1 MASQAKNV
9 WAVCQPRSDLFSSDL
24 DASVF
29 AISLDSVCQGKADP
43 AYTDPEKFFH
53 RTYLTQALSDL
64 LERVIGR
71 LAGQHRGTPVIR
83 LQTPFGGGKTHTM
96 TALYHI
102 ARSPQVVGEHAAIKK
117 ILQELSLR
125 QLPAN
130 IRVAVL
136 DGRALDVHPRH
147 HAEGISVR
155 TLWGELAI
163 QLGGP
168 EAYELLADADRA
180 QTPPGSERITQL
192 LERYQPA
199 LILMDEVVEYLVK
212 AKAVKVGDSN
222 LMEQTSTFLA
232 ALSTAVSALPQVVL
246 LVALPSSSLEVSQD
260 DPEAAEWLL
269 QQTVKLF
276 SRVELV
282 ETPVAR
288 DEVFGVLRQRL
299 FEHLGDPRDH
309 KRAVEAMLA
318 YYEDYA
324 PSFPQQFRTPEYKKR
339 MIDAYPF
346 HPELIDLL
354 YNRWGPHPQF
364 QRTRGA
370 LRLLALVVRR
380 IWNAK
385 PKGMLLIQPYHINL
399 RDRMI
404 YGDILKLTERGM
416 ESVIDGD
423 ILDKA
428 RKLEIELGREYASE
442 ELGQAIATCILL
454 YNIHGATP
462 DSRLQAVTEEEIR
475 TAVLRPPLNPALVSE
490 MLPRLRERLWYLR
503 WIDNRYQF
511 TVRPNLNKVILDN
524 EQELKEEDLD
534 RRLQQYLSKVAG
546 TGAAIFDVLI
556 CPQEPELIPDRE
568 RPTLVLLPW
577 NVQQPEEW
585 MRRAVERAGDG
596 PRANRNMLVFL
607 VPDST
612 RVQRLRQALRR
623 LMALEKIKGSATFRN
638 LLDET
643 DREEVERQLRDK
655 DHEVTAILKGM
666 YEAIWRFG
674 PEGPRKI
681 EPRTPDI
688 IKTGDL
694 SEYVKKVLTD
704 EGVLVQAL
712 SPDFLIHAKL
722 VRLESGEETPISQV
736 ITIFTGNLGAP
747 LIPNP
752 STAVRNAVQQGV
764 AQRKWSIK
772 VGGKTYGPKE
782 VIDEVTSSP
791 SAVIVPPEPE
801 PPRIPPPP
809 PPPQVLRLEIRTAAD
824 QLHQL
829 MIAAGEI
836 RNLKDATALLVVED
850 RTGKL
855 AELRPKLE
863 ETLRDF
869 GCSIT
874 WTELGETL
882 FGGE

>member
-1 MASQAKNV
+1 MPSQAKNV
-9 WAVCQPRSDLFSSDL
+9 WAVCRPQSDVLSRDL

-29 AISLDSVCQGKADP
+29 AISLDSVRQGKADP
-43 AYTDPEKFFH
+43 AYIDPEKFFN

-102 ARSPQVVGEHAAIKK
+102 ARSPQVLEEHPAIKE

-125 QLPAN
+125 SLPASVH
-130 IRVAVL
+130 VAVL
-136 DGRALDVHPRH
+136 DGRALDVGPRH

-155 TLWGELAI
+155 TLWGELAF

-168 EAYELLADADRA
+168 EAYQLVADADQARTA
-180 QTPPGSERITQL
+180 PGSERITQL
-192 LERYQPA
+192 LQRYQPA
-199 LILMDEVVEYLVK
+199 LILMDEVIEYLVK
-212 AKAVKVGDSN
+212 AQAVKVGDSN
-222 LMEQTSTFLA
+222 LTQQTNAFLA
-232 ALSTAVSALPQVVL
+232 ALSAAVSALPQTVL
-246 LVALPSSSLEVSQD
+246 VVALPASSLEVSQD
-260 DPEAAEWLL
+260 NPEAAEWFL
-269 QQTVKLF
+269 QQTQKLF
-276 SRVELV
+276 GRVELV

-299 FEHLGDPRDH
+299 FEDLGNPRDH
-309 KRAVEAMLA
+309 KRAVEAMIQ
-318 YYEDYA
+318 YYEEF
-324 PSFPQQFRTPEYKKR
+324 SFPEQYRTREYKER
-339 MIDAYPF
+339 MLAAYPF

-380 IWNAK
+380 IWRTRPN
-385 PKGMLLIQPYHINL
+385 GTLLIQPYHINL

-404 YGDILKLTERGM
+404 YGDVLKLTERGM
-416 ESVIDGD
+416 DSVVDGD

-428 RKLEIELGREYASE
+428 RKIEIELGREYASE

-462 DSRLQAVTEEEIR
+462 DSRLQGVTEEEIR

-490 MLPRLRERLWYLR
+490 ILPRLRERLWYLR
-503 WIDNRYQF
+503 WVDNRYRF

-524 EQELKEEDLD
+524 EQELKDEDLD
-534 RRLQQYLSKVAG
+534 RGLQQYLQKVAG
-546 TGAAIFDVLI
+546 RGAGTFEVLI

-585 MRRAVERAGDG
+585 MRKAVERAGDG

-607 VPDST
+607 VPDLS
-612 RVQRLRQALRR
+612 RWQGLRQALRR
-623 LMALEKIKGSATFRN
+623 FMALEKIKGSATFRN

-655 DHEVTAILKGM
+655 DHEVTAILKDM
-666 YEAIWRFG
+666 YQAIYRFG
-674 PEGPRKI
+674 PDGPRKI

-688 IKTGDL
+688 IKSGDL
-694 SEYVKKVLTD
+694 SEYVKNVLTN
-704 EGVLVQAL
+704 EGVLIQGL
-712 SPDFLIHAKL
+712 SPDYLIHEKF
-722 VRLESGEETPISQV
+722 VSLEPGGGTPISQI
-736 ITIFTGNLGAP
+736 ITNFTGTPGTP
-747 LIPNP
+747 LIPDP
-752 STAVRNAVQQGV
+752 GPAVRQAVQQGV
-764 AQRKWSIK
+764 AQGKWRVK
-772 VGGKTYGPKE
+772 VGDKE
-782 VIDEVTSSP
+782 LEPPEVTP
-791 SAVIVPPEPE
+791 EILTNAAAVIVPVVTE
-801 PPRIPPPP
+801 PPPP
-809 PPPQVLRLEIRTAAD
+809 PEPPPSPRALRLEIRTAAD
-824 QLHQL
+824 QLYQL
-829 MIAAGEI
+829 MIAATEI
-836 RNLKDATALLVVED
+836 RNLKNATASLVVED

-855 AELRPKLE
+855 AELRPNLE
-863 ETLRDF
+863 KTLRDF
-869 GCSIT
+869 GCST
-874 WTELGETL
+874 DWTELEEAPCPGE
-882 FGGE
+882 